1 MLTALQ
7 IQELVKD
14 SEDYNVDIKH
24 SVPSKEFFGEVVGFT
39 NDAGDHILALI
50 MRIKLKTNK
59 Y

>member
-24 SVPSKEFFGEVVGFT
+24 SVPCKEIFGEVAGFT
-39 NDAGDHILALI
+39 NDAGDHVLI
-50 MRIKLKTNK
+50 GTDNENQIKDK
-59 Y
+59 

>member
-24 SVPSKEFFGEVVGFT
+24 SVPCKEIFGEV
-39 NDAGDHILALI
+39 AG
-50 MRIKLKTNK
+50 MPVTMF
-59 Y
+59 

>member
-24 SVPSKEFFGEVVGFT
+24 SVPSKEFFGEVAGFT
-39 NDAGDHILALI
+39 NDAGDHISI
-50 MRIKLKTNK
+50 GTDNEN
-59 Y
+59 

>member
-39 NDAGDHILALI
+39 NDAGDHILFG
-50 MRIKLKTNK
+50 TDNEN
-59 Y
+59 